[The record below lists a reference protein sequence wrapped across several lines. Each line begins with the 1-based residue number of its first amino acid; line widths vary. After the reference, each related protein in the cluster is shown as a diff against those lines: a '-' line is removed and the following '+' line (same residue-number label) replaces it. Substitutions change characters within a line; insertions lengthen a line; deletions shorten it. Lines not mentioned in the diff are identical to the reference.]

1 MSKRAI
7 IILAIVGGIILLIIV
22 PFIGMYNGLVG
33 KDEKAAE
40 SWAQVQNVYQRR
52 ADLVPQLVA
61 TVKGAADFEKSTL
74 TEVVN
79 ARAAA
84 TSVTVDPANATP
96 EQLKAFQ
103 AAQDQLS
110 SSLSRLLVT
119 IERYPELKAT
129 KNFQDLQAQLE
140 GTENR
145 IAVERKKFNEA
156 VQDYNK
162 SIRVFPKNMVAGM
175 FGFEKRAYFEA
186 TPGAEKAPEIDFN
199 FD

>member
-1 MSKRAI
+1 MSKK
-7 IILAIVGGIILLIIV
+7 LIITLSIIAGV
-22 PFIGMYNGLVG
+22 LLLVVIPMISMYNGLVS

-61 TVKGAADFEKSTL
+61 TVKGAADFEKSPL
-74 TEVVN
+74 NEVIQ
-79 ARAAA
+79 ARAPA
-84 TSVTVDPANATP
+84 TSIKVDPSNATP

-110 SSLSRLLVT
+110 SSLSRLMVT
-119 IERYPELKAT
+119 LERYPELKANQ
-129 KNFQDLQAQLE
+129 NFLTLQAQLD

-162 SIRVFPKNMVAGM
+162 SIRTFPRNIVAGM
-175 FGFEKRAYFEA
+175 FGFEKRTYFEA
-186 TPGAEKAPEIDFN
+186 TAAAQTAPEVN
-199 FD
+199 FEF

>member
-22 PFIGMYNGLVG
+22 PFISMYNGLVG

>member
-7 IILAIVGGIILLIIV
+7 IILAIVGGIILLIIL

-79 ARAAA
+79 ARANA
-84 TSVTVDPANATP
+84 TSVKVDPANATP

-145 IAVERKKFNEA
+145 IAVERKKFNET

-162 SIRVFPKNMVAGM
+162 AIRVFPRNIVASM

-186 TPGAEKAPEIDFN
+186 TPGAEKAPEIEFN

>member
-103 AAQDQLS
+103 ATQDQLS

-129 KNFQDLQAQLE
+129 KNFQDLQAQLA

-162 SIRVFPKNMVAGM
+162 AIRVFPKNMVAGM

-186 TPGAEKAPEIDFN
+186 TPGAEKAPEIEFN

>member
-1 MSKRAI
+1 MSKK
-7 IILAIVGGIILLIIV
+7 LIIALSIIAGV
-22 PFIGMYNGLVG
+22 LLLVVIPMVSMYNGLVS
-33 KDEKAAE
+33 KDERAAE

-74 TEVVN
+74 NEVIQ

-84 TSVTVDPANATP
+84 TSIQVDPSNATP

-119 IERYPELKAT
+119 VERYPDLKAN
-129 KNFQDLQAQLE
+129 KNFLTLQAQLD

-162 SIRVFPKNMVAGM
+162 SIRTFPRNIVAGM
-175 FGFEKRAYFEA
+175 FGFEKRAYYEA
-186 TPGAEKAPEIDFN
+186 TAAAQTAPEVN
-199 FD
+199 FEF